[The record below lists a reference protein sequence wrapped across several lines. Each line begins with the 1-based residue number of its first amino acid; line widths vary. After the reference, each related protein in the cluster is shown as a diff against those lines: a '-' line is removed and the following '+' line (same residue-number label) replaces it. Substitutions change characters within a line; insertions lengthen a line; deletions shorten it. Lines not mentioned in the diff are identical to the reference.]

1 MNQTLNNI
9 LEKLTIKIFLSHTL
23 YLIFIVSSC
32 FFTYCLSFNKS
43 IDNNILIIFLL
54 IFTVKIHGLSK
65 NIYAQFLES

>member
-54 IFTVKIHGLSK
+54 IFAVTIHGLSK